1 MAEARECKMNLHVV
15 VEKLSLEVCVGSERL
30 NKEITGGYACDLLS
44 YVMARAKEGN
54 IWITI
59 QSHMNIVAVAGLIN
73 LAGIIVT
80 EGNRPDAPTL
90 EKADAEGVP
99 ILLTSL
105 TTYEV
110 VGQLHALGIHDSVE
124 GNG

>member
-1 MAEARECKMNLHVV
+1 MNVQRV
-15 VEKLSLEVCVGSERL
+15 VEQLSLEVCAGSERL
-30 NKEITGGYACDLLS
+30 GKEVTGGYACDLLS
-44 YVMARAKEGN
+44 YVMARAKEGD
-54 IWITI
+54 IWVTI

-80 EGNRPDAPTL
+80 EGSRPDAATL
-90 EKADAEGVP
+90 EKANAEGVA

-110 VGQLHALGIHDSVE
+110 VGRLYELGVHDAGE
-124 GNG
+124 GG